1 MKKNWLFLV
10 LVAMLALTACKP
22 KSVITSS
29 APQPTATSAVE
40 AAVPTPTDAVIVSSS
55 IPSICT
61 VTTLFAT
68 PEPTEAAVLSLFDPI
83 SAEDHRLGELDAK
96 VTFLEYSDFQ
106 CPYCAAIAPVL
117 EQLQAEYPQDV
128 QVVFR
133 NFPINGHPNALITA
147 QAAEAAA
154 LQGKFWDMH
163 DTIFATQQ
171 TWSEI
176 TPEQTEEMLI
186 SMAENLGLDVEQFT
200 ADLKSDLIVA
210 KVLADQA
217 KAVEIGIPGTPFLLI
232 NGRIY
237 QGQSDLA
244 SLQSIV
250 KLLLV
255 EDRQFSSCPELT
267 VDMDREY
274 LATVKTEKGDFVIRL
289 FADKAPTT
297 VNSFIF
303 LSRNGWFDDIIFH
316 RVLPGFAVGEIAECR
331 LYSTGFNHTYRLT
344 TAAGSTYYLRAY
356 RRGWRTLDDIR
367 YELDLLN
374 HLKHKSFPAAQPVPY
389 RDGQYYCAV
398 PAPEGRRYLALFTEA
413 RYTRHPSQADL
424 HSAFQ
429 DHPLALDHFPTGTLV
444 PAPRLGLGAAQP

>member
-154 LQGKFWDMH
+154 LQGKFWEMH

-176 TPEQTEEMLI
+176 TVEQVEEMLI
-186 SMAENLGLDVEQFT
+186 AMAENLGLDVEQFT

-210 KVLADQA
+210 RVLEDQA

-250 KLLLV
+250 KLLLL

-316 RVLPGFAVGEIAECR
+316 RVLPGFVAQ
-331 LYSTGFNHTYRLT
+331 TG
-344 TAAGSTYYLRAY
+344 
-356 RRGWRTLDDIR
+356 D
-367 YELDLLN
+367 
-374 HLKHKSFPAAQPVPY
+374 
-389 RDGQYYCAV
+389 
-398 PAPEGRRYLALFTEA
+398 
-413 RYTRHPSQADL
+413 
-424 HSAFQ
+424 
-429 DHPLALDHFPTGTLV
+429 PTGTGYAGPGYFFGDEINADLRFDRKGLV
-444 PAPRLGLGAAQP
+444 AMANAGSGTNGSQFFITYDVLSDLDGKYTIFGEVISGMEVVEALTPRDPSSTGVLPDGDKILSITIEEK

>member
-1 MKKNWLFLV
+1 MKKSWLFLV
-10 LVAMLALTACKP
+10 LVAVLALTACKP

-154 LQGKFWDMH
+154 LQGKFWEMH

-176 TPEQTEEMLI
+176 TVEQVEEMLI
-186 SMAENLGLDVEQFT
+186 AMAENLGLDVEQFT

-210 KVLADQA
+210 RVLEDQA

-250 KLLLV
+250 KLLLL

-316 RVLPGFAVGEIAECR
+316 RVLPGFVAQ
-331 LYSTGFNHTYRLT
+331 TG
-344 TAAGSTYYLRAY
+344 
-356 RRGWRTLDDIR
+356 D
-367 YELDLLN
+367 
-374 HLKHKSFPAAQPVPY
+374 
-389 RDGQYYCAV
+389 
-398 PAPEGRRYLALFTEA
+398 
-413 RYTRHPSQADL
+413 
-424 HSAFQ
+424 
-429 DHPLALDHFPTGTLV
+429 PTGTGYAGPGYFFGDEINADLRFDRKGLV
-444 PAPRLGLGAAQP
+444 AMANAGSGTNGSQFFITYDVLSDLDGKYTIFGEVISGMEVVEALTPRDPSSTGVLPDGDKILSITIEEK